1 MQISLP
7 YLYSNL
13 HCQGKE
19 TTFDPQSVLESNSHP
34 FKAVRRGH
42 AKEAGFRK
50 KRQSGLGISSMGKRR
65 AGFSLA
71 SAVRG

>member
-42 AKEAGFRK
+42 AKEAGFSK
-50 KRQSGLGISSMGKRR
+50 EAAEWLGDFKHGEEKGRI
-65 AGFSLA
+65 
-71 SAVRG
+71 

>member
-13 HCQGKE
+13 HCQGNE

-34 FKAVRRGH
+34 FMAERRGH
-42 AKEAGFRK
+42 AKEGVSRSREWLWDFKHGGRGG
-50 KRQSGLGISSMGKRR
+50 QD
-65 AGFSLA
+65 LA
-71 SAVRG
+71 